1 MEIIEYRGT
10 YKDYTFC
17 IVKRGIGFKVYRCGY
32 VLVPAWHWGYEKD
45 YDELFVK
52 CHGGLTYTSH
62 SLMKIDYPGWWIGFD
77 CAHLGDS
84 EEKQNLE
91 YCINECKNIIDQLD
105 SNLPHFN
112 YEEIREYVWGDIAYR
127 YSEEEA
133 NEIFEWPKSAI
144 LMYFKEHYEGNYKID
159 MEIPHE

>member
-32 VLVPAWHWGYEKD
+32 VLIPAWHWAYEKD
-45 YDELFVK
+45 YNELFIK
-52 CHGGLTYTSH
+52 CHGGLTYASH
-62 SLMKIDYPGWWIGFD
+62 SLMKIDYPGWWVGFD

-112 YEEIREYVWGDIAYR
+112 YEEIREYVWSDIAYR
-127 YSEEEA
+127 YSKEEA

-144 LMYFKEHYEGNYKID
+144 LMYFKEHYEGNYEID